1 MANTSSAKKAVR
13 KILRRTE
20 VNKARRTEMRSSV
33 RRVEEA
39 VAKGDQSA
47 ARAAFQEAEPLIAR
61 IGQQGIVHR
70 KAASR
75 KISRLAARVK
85 ALG

>member
-13 KILRRTE
+13 KILRRTA
-20 VNKARRTEMRSSV
+20 VNKDRRTEMRSSI
-33 RRVEEA
+33 RSVEEA
-39 VAKGDQSA
+39 VASGDSAA
-47 ARAAFQEAEPLIAR
+47 ARAAFSAAEPLISR
-61 IGQQGIVHR
+61 IGQRGIIHR
-70 KAASR
+70 KSASR